1 MMFLPLALSGC
12 GGGGKAAGSEGGA
25 CYPNS
30 TCNAGLACLSKLCV
44 VPSGGGGRSGSGTGG
59 SAGSASIG
67 GAAGLGGTTGA
78 AGAAAMNGAAGAAG
92 GGGMTGEAMGG
103 TTGVGG
109 AAGAAPA
116 TGTGGGAAGGA
127 AAGGAAAGGTTGM
140 GGAAGG
146 AAAAGGMNGSGGGS
160 GCGALID
167 DMEDGTGR
175 ICQGSGR
182 NGKWFSYRDGNST
195 LAPSGEIPA
204 PSAVSPPRGSSQR
217 AMHTYGTFVQ
227 YAGIGCTLTAVP
239 QTQTFSAAAYTGI
252 QFYAKGTATALTT
265 IVQTAST
272 ESTTYGGRCALATL
286 SCAGNSAPVANL
298 SATDWTLVKI
308 PFSSLANGTA
318 PFDRTDIWS
327 VEFQPGAG
335 VFDFWI
341 DDLSFY

>member
-1 MMFLPLALSGC
+1 M
-12 GGGGKAAGSEGGA
+12 
-25 CYPNS
+25 
-30 TCNAGLACLSKLCV
+30 
-44 VPSGGGGRSGSGTGG
+44 
-59 SAGSASIG
+59 
-67 GAAGLGGTTGA
+67 
-78 AGAAAMNGAAGAAG
+78 
-92 GGGMTGEAMGG
+92 
-103 TTGVGG
+103 
-109 AAGAAPA
+109 
-116 TGTGGGAAGGA
+116 GGA
-127 AAGGAAAGGTTGM
+127 AAGGAAAGGTPGTA
-140 GGAAGG
+140 GA
-146 AAAAGGMNGSGGGS
+146 SGGG

-175 ICQGSGR
+175 TCQGSGR

-195 LAPSGEIPA
+195 LSPSGEIPA

-239 QTQTFSAAAYTGI
+239 QNQTFSAAAYTGV
-252 QFYAKGTATALTT
+252 QFYAKGTAAALTT

-335 VFDFWI
+335 AFDFWI

>member
-1 MMFLPLALSGC
+1 
-12 GGGGKAAGSEGGA
+12 
-25 CYPNS
+25 
-30 TCNAGLACLSKLCV
+30 
-44 VPSGGGGRSGSGTGG
+44 
-59 SAGSASIG
+59 
-67 GAAGLGGTTGA
+67 
-78 AGAAAMNGAAGAAG
+78 MNGAAGAAG

-103 TTGVGG
+103 TTAVGG

-140 GGAAGG
+140 GGVAAGG
-146 AAAAGGMNGSGGGS
+146 AAAGGAAGGTPGAAGSGGGS

-167 DMEDGTGR
+167 DMEDATGR

-252 QFYAKGTATALTT
+252 QFYAKGTAAALTT